1 MLPLYLHIATT
12 NIHSTCNMQQLFFI
26 FIFMKTINR
35 RSECPITYTLDI
47 FGDKWT
53 MLIIRDLL
61 LYGKDSFSEFLCSDE
76 KIATNILTDRL
87 NVLLQEGFITK
98 HTAPTNKSK
107 FLYRPTEK
115 AIEMIPVLMEITL
128 WAEKYNP
135 DGAPL
140 DITEPLKKNRTKAL
154 RDFKKKVEER
164 FKEE

>member
-1 MLPLYLHIATT
+1 
-12 NIHSTCNMQQLFFI
+12 
-26 FIFMKTINR
+26 MKTINS
-35 RSECPITYTLDI
+35 RSDCPIGYTLDI

-87 NVLLQEGFITK
+87 NMLLRGGFVTK

-115 AIEMIPVLMEITL
+115 AIELIPVLMEITL

-135 DGAPL
+135 AGAPAE
-140 DITEPLKKNRTKAL
+140 IVEPLKKNRTKAL
-154 RDFKKKVEER
+154 QDLKNKVEER
-164 FKEE
+164 FRAE

>member
-1 MLPLYLHIATT
+1 
-12 NIHSTCNMQQLFFI
+12 
-26 FIFMKTINR
+26 MKTINR
-35 RSECPITYTLDI
+35 RSECPISYTLDI

-61 LYGKDSFSEFLCSDE
+61 FYGKDSFSEFLCSDE

-87 NVLLQEGFITK
+87 NVLLQEGFVTK

-115 AIEMIPVLMEITL
+115 AIEMIPILSEITL

-135 DGAPL
+135 AGAPA
-140 DITEPLKKNRTKAL
+140 DIVEPLKKNRTKAL
-154 RDFKKKVEER
+154 QDLKKKVEER
-164 FKEE
+164 FRAE

>member
-1 MLPLYLHIATT
+1 MYKVIA
-12 NIHSTCNMQQLFFI
+12 ICKYYFYF
-26 FIFMKTINR
+26 FMKSINR
-35 RSECPITYTLDI
+35 RSGCPISYTMDI

-53 MLIIRDLL
+53 MLIMRDLL

-87 NVLLQEGFITK
+87 NVLLQEGFVTK

-115 AIEMIPVLMEITL
+115 AIEMIPILSEITL

-135 DGAPL
+135 GGAPAH
-140 DITEPLKKNRTKAL
+140 IVEPLKKNRIKAL
-154 RDFKKKVEER
+154 RDLKKKAV
-164 FKEE
+164 KSIGS

>member
-1 MLPLYLHIATT
+1 
-12 NIHSTCNMQQLFFI
+12 
-26 FIFMKTINR
+26 MKTITR
-35 RSECPITYTLDI
+35 RSGCPISYTLDI

-61 LYGKDSFSEFLCSDE
+61 LFGKDSFSEFLCSDE

-87 NVLLQEGFITK
+87 NVLVQEGFVTK

-115 AIEMIPVLMEITL
+115 AIEMIPILCEITL

-140 DITEPLKKNRTKAL
+140 DITEPLRKNRAKAL
-154 RDFKKKVEER
+154 RDLKKKVEER
-164 FKEE
+164 FKAE

>member
-1 MLPLYLHIATT
+1 
-12 NIHSTCNMQQLFFI
+12 
-26 FIFMKTINR
+26 MKSISR
-35 RSECPITYTLDI
+35 RSECPISYTLDI

-53 MLIIRDLL
+53 MLIMRDLL

-87 NVLLQEGFITK
+87 NVLLREGFVTK

-115 AIEMIPVLMEITL
+115 AIELIPVLIEITL

-135 DGAPL
+135 AGAPA
-140 DITEPLKKNRTKAL
+140 DIIEPLKKDRTKAL
-154 RDFKKKVEER
+154 RNLKNKVKER
-164 FKEE
+164 FSAE